1 MVLGFG
7 EKFHHPWKVPV
18 GLRGKGQKLQGIEL
32 LGEPMRFHEIK
43 RMAKGMDINTYRM
56 KKTDMIREIQRA
68 ENNIEC
74 YGTERIGNCQEEA
87 CLWRSDCLSLNSRM
101 GEK

>member
-1 MVLGFG
+1 ML
-7 EKFHHPWKVPV
+7 V

-32 LGEPMRFHEIK
+32 MGETMTFHEIK

-56 KKTDMIREIQRA
+56 KKTDMIRGIQRA

-74 YGTERIGNCQEEA
+74 YGTERIGTCQEEA
-87 CLWRSDCLSLNSRM
+87 CLWRSDCLSLNSRYAKKI
-101 GEK
+101 GLFLGNYDRK